1 MIFKILTVTAISS
14 FEIYAAIGTA
24 HAFGLSAWVILGC
37 TLTGGIAGVFIAAF
51 LGEKIEHYIN
61 SRFRKNKKNKSKKGF
76 GHTVWEKYGL
86 YGLGLLGTFLL
97 GAPAA
102 IGIGAGFN
110 ADMKKLIKLCLIAVV
125 VRCFA
130 FTFFSDYIKGL
141 F

>member
-1 MIFKILTVTAISS
+1 MSS
-14 FEIYAAIGTA
+14 FEIYAALGTA
-24 HAFGLSAWVILGC
+24 HAFGLSTLVILCC

-51 LGEKIEHYIN
+51 LGRRIENFIN
-61 SRFRKNKKNKSKKGF
+61 TRFRKNQMPKPATGF
-76 GHTVWEKYGL
+76 IFTIWKKYGL

-110 ADMKKLIKLCLIAVV
+110 ADMKKLIQLCLIAVV